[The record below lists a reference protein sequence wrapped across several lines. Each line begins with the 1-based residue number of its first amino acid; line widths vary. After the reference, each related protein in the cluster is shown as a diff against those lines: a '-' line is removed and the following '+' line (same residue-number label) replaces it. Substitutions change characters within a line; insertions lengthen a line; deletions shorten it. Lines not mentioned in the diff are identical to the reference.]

1 LKPRPQKQE
10 KNTSSKTRISILPVG
25 QVDLDILDTVI
36 VGLAGAVPKSMS
48 EITRDVLEIPEEA
61 YNPLRHQYKS
71 NVILAKIS
79 GFATRSD
86 AERVL
91 GVTDV
96 DLYVLQ
102 MNFIFGEAQSSGKA
116 AIISL
121 HRLRPEFYGQPP
133 NVQLLGQRAVKE
145 AVHEIG
151 HTLGLTHCRNPSCVM
166 FFSLHIGMTD
176 QKQARFCERCF
187 RTIERY
193 R

>member
-1 LKPRPQKQE
+1 MRLRPRKQE
-10 KNTSSKTRISILPVG
+10 KSTSSKIIVAILPVG
-25 QVDLDILDTVI
+25 QVDSGILDAVRT
-36 VGLAGAVPKSMS
+36 GLAMVIPKSMP
-48 EITRDVLEIPEEA
+48 EITRNVLEIPEEA
-61 YNPLRHQYKS
+61 YHPIRHQYKS

-96 DLYVLQ
+96 DLYVPQ

-133 NVQLLGQRAVKE
+133 NVQLLSQRAVKE

-151 HTLGLTHCRNPSCVM
+151 HTLGLNHCRNPSCVM

-187 RTIERY
+187 QTIDRY

>member
-1 LKPRPQKQE
+1 MRLRPRKQE
-10 KNTSSKTRISILPVG
+10 KSTSSKIIVAILPVG
-25 QVDLDILDTVI
+25 QVDSDILDTVRT
-36 VGLAGAVPKSMS
+36 GLATAIPKSMS
-48 EITRDVLEIPEEA
+48 EVTRDVLGIPEEA
-61 YNPLRHQYKS
+61 YNPTRHQYKS

-79 GFATRSD
+79 EFATRSY
-86 AERVL
+86 AGRVL

-96 DLYVLQ
+96 DLYVPH
-102 MNFIFGEAQSSGKA
+102 MNFIFGEAQSPGKA

-133 NVQLLGQRAVKE
+133 NVQLLSQRTVKE

-151 HTLGLTHCRNPSCVM
+151 HTLGLNHCRNPSCVM

-187 RTIERY
+187 QTIDRY

>member
-1 LKPRPQKQE
+1 MRLRPRKQE
-10 KNTSSKTRISILPVG
+10 KSTSSKIIVAILPVG
-25 QVDLDILDTVI
+25 QVDSGILDAVRT
-36 VGLAGAVPKSMS
+36 GLVMAIPKSMP
-48 EITRDVLEIPEEA
+48 EMTRNVLEIPEEA
-61 YNPLRHQYKS
+61 YNPIRHQYKS

-96 DLYVLQ
+96 DLYIPQ
-102 MNFIFGEAQSSGKA
+102 MNFIFGEAQSSRKA

-133 NVQLLGQRAVKE
+133 NVQLLSQRAVKE

-151 HTLGLTHCRNPSCVM
+151 HTLGLSHCRNPSCVM

-176 QKQARFCERCF
+176 QKKARFCERCF
-187 RTIERY
+187 QTIDRY